1 MKYNTAAFKMV
12 PEGIKSTAR
21 QVSEYL
27 TSQGITH
34 AVIGGMAVS
43 AYSPP
48 RMTEDVDFLVP
59 ESALSVIQELG
70 DTSPL
75 AESVDGVTIDINDVV
90 VDFIFMPDDMPE
102 ETLQDG
108 PKIEGIPVLR
118 PEALM
123 LMKMYA
129 PRVKDNADVIAMIKA
144 GLIDMDKLRKYIKR
158 HDPSM
163 LDDLESNV
171 MMAKFEEGGGVKK
184 RPKMSAGKN

>member
-1 MKYNTAAFKMV
+1 MRYNTAAFKMV

-27 TSQGITH
+27 TSQGIIH

-75 AESVDGVTIDINDVV
+75 AESVDGVTVDINDVV

-163 LDDLESNV
+163 LDDLESNI